1 MINRS
6 SIHSFEQI
14 FALQFSQTI
23 KFTELTVSLSN
34 NKPPS
39 FEFKR
44 HFDFKEPRRI
54 IVETYND
61 FYAASPPP
69 RKYRFIYNPRISRPQ
84 QDLEATPAFDGVSR
98 TRFIRSGNRDGS
110 RGRASIGVH
119 AVSSSRK
126 IESASGHRYRPRLHA
141 SLSVLTRGVYNGLCR
156 PRGEESSPRKGR
168 RGGGRPRSL
177 PSSSSTVVKQD
188 ACFKF
193 LSIVGSRMLNLVNCL
208 LPGS

>member
-44 HFDFKEPRRI
+44 HFDFEEPRRI

-126 IESASGHRYRPRLHA
+126 IESASGHRYRVSTPRYR
-141 SLSVLTRGVYNGLCR
+141 SLREEFITVYVVPVARNH
-156 PRGEESSPRKGR
+156 PRGKGEGEEGDLVASPPLL
-168 RGGGRPRSL
+168 RP
-177 PSSSSTVVKQD
+177 
-188 ACFKF
+188 
-193 LSIVGSRMLNLVNCL
+193 
-208 LPGS
+208 